1 VFLYCALE
9 VEVARVARVKVRVN
23 QVMQVFGIVVTLMAL
38 ILAQVVQVMAVQIQ
52 TQAVVQILELPQVGV
67 MVGTEVQAL
76 TLIPQVAVRQD
87 ILAMAVTLVVLAYTA
102 VAAAAA

>member
-1 VFLYCALE
+1 LE
-9 VEVARVARVKVRVN
+9 VEVARVARVKLRVV

-38 ILAQVVQVMAVQIQ
+38 ILAQVVQVMAAQVQ

-76 TLIPQVAVRQD
+76 ALIPQVAVRQD
-87 ILAMAVTLVVLAYTA
+87 TLAMAVTLVVLPYTA
-102 VAAAAA
+102 VAAVAA